1 MPELPEVETIRRDL
15 QPHLVGRAVER
26 VAVHG
31 SAKRGRL
38 PRELETEL
46 QGRRVEAL
54 DRHGKRLIARL
65 DDGRAWVLQLGMTG
79 LLLLRPCDKPPAA
92 SRFERACVDFGG
104 GTELRFMDMR
114 NFGRW
119 SLAAGPR
126 EAIARMGPDWLSEE
140 CTPERLHGRLQ
151 RRRTPVKAAL
161 LDQGVAAGVG
171 NLYAD
176 EALWRARIHPTTPA
190 NSLGAAEVERLHAAV
205 LETLR
210 EAVDARGDS
219 FKAAERGYQYLDAF
233 GEEGRYCRR
242 VYRRDDKPN
251 KPGKPC
257 DRCDKPIAR
266 IRGRRQGEQASHYCP
281 RCQPAP
287 RAAVR

>member
-26 VAVHG
+26 VAVHR

-38 PRELETEL
+38 PREIETQL
-46 QGRRVEAL
+46 PGRRVEAL

-65 DDGRAWVLQLGMTG
+65 DDGRAWVLQLGLAG
-79 LLLLRPCDKPPAA
+79 LLLLRPCDKPPC
-92 SRFERACVDFGG
+92 RHERARAEFDD
-104 GTELRFMDMR
+104 GTTLWFMDMI

-126 EAIARMGPDWLSEE
+126 EAIARMGPDWLSKE
-140 CTPERLHGRLQ
+140 CTPTRLHGRLA

-176 EALWRARIHPTTPA
+176 EALWRARIHPMTPA
-190 NSLGAAEVERLHAAV
+190 NRLGAAEVERLHAAV

-219 FKAAERGYQYLDAF
+219 FKVSPNSYQYLDAF

-257 DRCDKPIAR
+257 DRCATPIAR
-266 IRGRRQGEQASHYCP
+266 IGSRRQGEQASHHCP
-281 RCQPAP
+281 RCQPEP
-287 RAAVR
+287 R

>member
-26 VAVHG
+26 VAIHR

-38 PRELETEL
+38 PRELETQL
-46 QGRRVEAL
+46 HGRRVEAL

-65 DDGRAWVLQLGMTG
+65 DDGRDWVLQLGMTG
-79 LLLLRPCDKPPAA
+79 LLLIRPCGKPPC
-92 SRFERACVDFGG
+92 RHERARAEFDD
-104 GTELRFMDMR
+104 GTTLWFMDMR

-119 SLAAGPR
+119 SLAADPR
-126 EAIARMGPDWLSEE
+126 EAIARMGPDWLSDEW
-140 CTPERLHGRLQ
+140 TPEHLQKRLA

-176 EALWRARIHPTTPA
+176 EALWRARIHPETPA
-190 NSLGAAEVERLHAAV
+190 NSLGAGDVERLHAAV

-219 FKAAERGYQYLDAF
+219 FRVSPNSYRYLDAF

-242 VYRRDDKPN
+242 VYRREGEPCERCRQPIERDTRIV
-251 KPGKPC
+251 PG
-257 DRCDKPIAR
+257 
-266 IRGRRQGEQASHYCP
+266 GRASHCCP
-281 RCQPAP
+281 RCQ
-287 RAAVR
+287 RA

>member
-15 QPHLVGRAVER
+15 QPHLVGRAVKC
-26 VAVHG
+26 VAVHR

-38 PRELETEL
+38 PRELKTQL
-46 QGRRVEAL
+46 PGRRVEAL

-65 DDGRAWVLQLGMTG
+65 DDDHDWVLQLGMTG

-119 SLAAGPR
+119 SLAADPR
-126 EAIARMGPDWLSEE
+126 EATARMGPDWLSEE
-140 CTPERLHGRLQ
+140 CTPEHLQKRLA
-151 RRRTPVKAAL
+151 RRGTPVKAAL

-176 EALWRARIHPTTPA
+176 EALWRARIHPETPA
-190 NSLGAAEVERLHAAV
+190 NSLGAGDVERLHAAV

-219 FKAAERGYQYLDAF
+219 FKVSPNSYQYLDAF
-233 GEEGRYCRR
+233 GEKGCYRRR
-242 VYRRDDKPN
+242 VYRREGESCGRCGQPITRIAPAR
-251 KPGKPC
+251 PGGRAS
-257 DRCDKPIAR
+257 RC
-266 IRGRRQGEQASHYCP
+266 CP
-281 RCQPAP
+281 HCQPA
-287 RAAVR
+287 